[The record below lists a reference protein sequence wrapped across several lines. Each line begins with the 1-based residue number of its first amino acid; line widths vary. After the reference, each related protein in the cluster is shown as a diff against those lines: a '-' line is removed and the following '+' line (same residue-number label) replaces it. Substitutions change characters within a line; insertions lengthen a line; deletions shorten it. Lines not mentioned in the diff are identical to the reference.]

1 MLIGNDFDTEVGQLI
16 VEKYLGR
23 GKSGDSYLVN
33 LNERNYVLK
42 IMHDEKVGY
51 YQWNK
56 SKLTDEIKSYK
67 TLSKLR
73 VPIPKLHYA
82 DFEKNFLIKDYINGN
97 IASKIIAEKRI
108 TELHIQKLFEI
119 SNHLKKH
126 NINIDYFPNN
136 FVFTNKEIFYI
147 DYEHNLF
154 DKKWSL
160 ENWGIY
166 YWANSEGFKNFLKTG
181 NPKFINSNLE
191 KGIPPKKPFQKIV
204 RKWISEY
211 ST

>member
-136 FVFTNKEIFYI
+136 FVFTNKTYLI
-147 DYEHNLF
+147 
-154 DKKWSL
+154 
-160 ENWGIY
+160 
-166 YWANSEGFKNFLKTG
+166 KNG
-181 NPKFINSNLE
+181 
-191 KGIPPKKPFQKIV
+191 V
-204 RKWISEY
+204 
-211 ST
+211 